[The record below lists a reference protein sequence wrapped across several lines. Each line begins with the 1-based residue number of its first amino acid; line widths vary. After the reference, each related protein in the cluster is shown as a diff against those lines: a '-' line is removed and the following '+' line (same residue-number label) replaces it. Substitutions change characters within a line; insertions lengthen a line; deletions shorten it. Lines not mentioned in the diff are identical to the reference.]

1 MSMFKTY
8 RIALGALLGV
18 VVMAAMSLLPGSL
31 GTQIAGAAPV
41 VTLNL
46 SASPSSTVTS
56 GTPVTVSA
64 DLEGATT
71 PTGDISMSVFL
82 NDSSCF
88 MTSPVYGQDV
98 AVTGSDGT
106 YSFAPKTEP
115 VGTYYGAAFYADNT
129 DSSNDVGSGCVLL
142 YTVTPALADT
152 SLTLSAAPNPA
163 PSGTPVTFTADLEG
177 GSSPTGTISLAAYL
191 NDPSCSLPT
200 PTFSEDVPVTGSNGD
215 YNFAPVT
222 PAAGSYYGE
231 AFYTGDTS
239 NASASSGSCD
249 LILVVNPP
257 TPSLTYHL
265 TLWWLPFV
273 RFILS
278 GGNPG
283 LGGFFF

>member
-18 VVMAAMSLLPGSL
+18 VVMAAMSLLPGSV
-31 GTQIAGAAPV
+31 GSQIAGAAPV
-41 VTLNL
+41 VTLTL

-56 GTPVTVSA
+56 GTPVTVIA
-64 DLEGATT
+64 DLEGATS
-71 PTGDISMSVFL
+71 PTGDISLDAHL
-82 NDSSCF
+82 NDATCFSSPTAF
-88 MTSPVYGQDV
+88 GGDAFP
-98 AVTGSDGT
+98 AGSNGT
-106 YSFAPKTEP
+106 YDFAPVTP
-115 VGTYYGAAFYADNT
+115 AVGTYYGSAFFSDPSDPNNQV
-129 DSSNDVGSGCVLL
+129 SSGCQLL
-142 YTVTPALADT
+142 FTVTPALADT

-163 PSGTPVTFTADLEG
+163 ASGTPVTFTADLEG

-191 NDPSCSLPT
+191 NNPSCNSAT
-200 PTFSEDVPVTGSNGD
+200 PTFSEDVTVTGSNGT

-222 PAAGSYYGE
+222 PAPGSYYGE
-231 AFYTGDTS
+231 AFYTGDIS

-273 RFILS
+273 RFILA